1 RAAVGGAGED
11 PRGSDLALR
20 ARRRLRAIRR
30 LRARH
35 CPDAAFAQ
43 GQPGARR
50 GDEFH
55 RLLAGRKEPRP
66 RRSGAI
72 GEARSRAGAGKR
84 LVSRL
89 FGLGVLP
96 ARRVPTRSRGARAG
110 SRARSRRAA
119 DHRAPG
125 GCVPP
130 HRKEG
135 AGGPGVSPRTQ
146 GADCRSRAGRT
157 KRAEARARTK
167 AEDAV
172 QREQRPVKSARLM
185 IRHDEGF
192 FSAKDNLRL
201 FWESDVPQRPK
212 AHVGIVHG
220 YADHC
225 GRYRK
230 FIDALVADGFA
241 VHAFDYRGH
250 GQADGRR
257 GYCERF
263 SDFVDDAETFWGR
276 VRGAAGSQKSFLF
289 AHSHGGLMAI
299 HHQMRKPP
307 ELAGLVLSAP
317 YLKLALKP
325 PQLKVMAARAIEK
338 IVPWLPIKNEIRP
351 ELLTRDVEAQ
361 RAVE

>member
-1 RAAVGGAGED
+1 
-11 PRGSDLALR
+11 
-20 ARRRLRAIRR
+20 
-30 LRARH
+30 
-35 CPDAAFAQ
+35 
-43 GQPGARR
+43 
-50 GDEFH
+50 
-55 RLLAGRKEPRP
+55 
-66 RRSGAI
+66 
-72 GEARSRAGAGKR
+72 
-84 LVSRL
+84 
-89 FGLGVLP
+89 
-96 ARRVPTRSRGARAG
+96 
-110 SRARSRRAA
+110 
-119 DHRAPG
+119 
-125 GCVPP
+125 
-130 HRKEG
+130 
-135 AGGPGVSPRTQ
+135 
-146 GADCRSRAGRT
+146 
-157 KRAEARARTK
+157 
-167 AEDAV
+167 
-172 QREQRPVKSARLM
+172 M

-263 SDFVDDAETFWGR
+263 SDFVDDLETFWGR

-351 ELLTRDVEAQ
+351 EMLTRDVEAQ
-361 RAVE
+361 RAVERDHLYNRTVTPRWFNEANAAQLEAQRMAPQIRLPVSVICGSEDGIASTETTREFFQRIGSADKQYKEHPGMRHEVVNEIGKESVWKDISGWISKHL